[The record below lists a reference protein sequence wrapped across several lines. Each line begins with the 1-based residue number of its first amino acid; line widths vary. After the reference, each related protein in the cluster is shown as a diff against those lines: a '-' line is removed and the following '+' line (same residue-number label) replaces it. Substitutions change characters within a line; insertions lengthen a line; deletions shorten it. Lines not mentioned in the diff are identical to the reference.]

1 MYKIGIFGSGGWG
14 TALTIPLAH
23 NGHQVRIW
31 SFETDTAH
39 EINSRHTNSTFLEG
53 VSIPTGVTACNDFA
67 SMEGMD
73 LYVVAVPTQFIRSIS
88 DKIKQIIA
96 GRPVVNVAKG
106 IERNSLL
113 RVSGILEQSAG
124 VNPDNYVILTGP
136 SHAEEVARCLP
147 TTVVASSEKKR
158 LSREIQKIFSTPYFR
173 VYSSE
178 DVTGC
183 ELGGAVKN
191 VIAIAAGII
200 DGLGLGDNT
209 KAALI
214 TRGLA
219 EMSRLGVALGANPLT
234 YSGLSG
240 LGDLYVTCSSH
251 HSRNR
256 KTGELIGKGKK
267 PAEII
272 SDTKLIAEGV
282 FTTESA
288 YHLAKQT
295 NVEMPIVEQ
304 VYNIIFNG
312 KEPQK
317 AIKELMARSS
327 KSEWW

>member
-1 MYKIGIFGSGGWG
+1 MYRIGILGSGGWG
-14 TALTIPLAH
+14 TALSIPLSH
-23 NGHQVRIW
+23 NGHSVLMW
-31 SFETDTAH
+31 AFEPETAQ
-39 EINSRHTNSTFLEG
+39 EINTKHTNSIFLDG
-53 VSIPTGVTACNDFA
+53 ITIPEAVKATKDFSLMA
-67 SMEGMD
+67 D
-73 LYVVAVPTQFIRSIS
+73 LDIYVIAVPTQFIRSIS
-88 DKIKQIIA
+88 PMLNKLAQGK
-96 GRPVVNVAKG
+96 PVVNVAKG
-106 IERNSLL
+106 IERNTLL

-124 VNPDNYVILTGP
+124 IASSQYVILTGP
-136 SHAEEVARCLP
+136 SHAEEVARGLP
-147 TTVVASSEKKR
+147 TTVVAASGRKR
-158 LSREIQKIFSTPYFR
+158 LSGEIQKVFSTPYFR

-219 EMSRLGVALGANPLT
+219 EMSRLGVALGANPIT

-240 LGDLYVTCSSH
+240 LGDLYVTCSSR

-256 KTGELIGKGKK
+256 KTGELIGKGMK

-272 SDTKLIAEGV
+272 SDTKMIAEGV

-288 YHLAKQT
+288 YHLARQT
-295 NVEMPIVEQ
+295 GVEMPIVEQ

-312 KEPQK
+312 REPQK
-317 AIKELMARSS
+317 AIKELMTRSS